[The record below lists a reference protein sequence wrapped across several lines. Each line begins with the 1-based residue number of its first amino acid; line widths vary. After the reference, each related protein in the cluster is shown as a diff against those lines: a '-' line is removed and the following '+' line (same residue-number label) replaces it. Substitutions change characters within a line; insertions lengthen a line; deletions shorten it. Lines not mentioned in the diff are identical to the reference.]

1 MTSIVGP
8 VAAICLTNGEDAERW
23 LRDDSNPEPEMLL
36 VDVRLPG
43 MSGIDLITRLSKRL
57 GAERPP
63 VIIISGEASMAE
75 TIEAMR
81 LGVHDFLDKPI
92 SREPLVKTGQNCLQH
107 AALPRPG
114 DDPRAREQRI
124 LRHSQPTRTLPA
136 TMRQLAET

>member
-1 MTSIVGP
+1 MSLIACVEDDEKIAANIVLRLREAGYG
-8 VAAICLTNGEDAERW
+8 VIRFTNGEDAERW

-81 LGVHDFLDKPI
+81 LGVHGFLDNPI
-92 SREPLVKTGQNCLQH
+92 TPARPRKSGENPAGDAPL
-107 AALPRPG
+107 LPP
-114 DDPRAREQRI
+114 ARR
-124 LRHSQPTRTLPA
+124 L
-136 TMRQLAET
+136 